1 MGSQST
7 NPGRGSVVQLRQD
20 DRSGERS
27 RNALFRQ
34 LRRQLKIGKKIIT
47 HCRESEI
54 TYSIR
59 GSGQN
64 PGSVKKLIFCKLTGY
79 CNSLFLSG

>member
-1 MGSQST
+1 MSSQST

-34 LRRQLKIGKKIIT
+34 LRRQLKIGKNYGRVHNVTDLK
-47 HCRESEI
+47 
-54 TYSIR
+54 YSNGLHAKPWICEETK
-59 GSGQN
+59 N
-64 PGSVKKLIFCKLTGY
+64 FA
-79 CNSLFLSG
+79 NLF

>member
-7 NPGRGSVVQLRQD
+7 NPGRGSVVQLRED

-34 LRRQLKIGKKIIT
+34 LRRQLKIGKNNYAVHIVANLKY
-47 HCRESEI
+47 HYFR
-54 TYSIR
+54 YSIR
-59 GSGQN
+59 RSGQN
-64 PGSVKKLIFCKLTGY
+64 P
-79 CNSLFLSG
+79 